1 MRSQALRT
9 FIATV
14 IFLSATAA
22 PAATITLSRRYALHA
37 PMRHAV
43 AFDIGENGRVVV
55 ADHDGPSVISF
66 DAQGNVERS
75 YSKAGS
81 AHCQMGGPRAISVS
95 KNGIAVWDEAR
106 HHLLQFSWDG
116 TCTAD
121 DIAPAWEAPTGSIA
135 ISGETLFVAGD
146 AAETPCVFFSV
157 DLRHPGN
164 VRTCFDSLPDQAM
177 SNVYAREYVAMR
189 ADAVY
194 FALPY
199 EAAIL
204 ESKHG
209 QPAKRQVL
217 SNLGLPSYSIPP
229 NDLAIRST
237 RKLFFEFYN
246 GQKLLE
252 GIAAVAGG
260 VVAVTRTPAGGKN
273 RIDLNYYPTGGSVPV
288 ATATVMTESATGAYN
303 VSVRGDGGKYVYLL
317 LAHGAWPKPRY
328 EVLVYE
334 VR

>member
-1 MRSQALRT
+1 MRIL
-9 FIATV
+9 IATV
-14 IFLSATAA
+14 ILLSATAA

-37 PMRHAV
+37 PLRHAV

-55 ADHDGPSVISF
+55 ADHDGPSLISF
-66 DAQGNVERS
+66 DVQGNVERS

-81 AHCQMGGPRAISVS
+81 AHCEMGGPRAVSVS
-95 KNGIAVWDEAR
+95 KNGIAVWDGAR
-106 HHLLQFSWDG
+106 HHLLQFSWG
-116 TCTAD
+116 ATCTAD
-121 DIAPAWEAPTGSIA
+121 DIVPGWEAPGGSIA

-157 DLRHPGN
+157 DVRHPGN
-164 VRTCFDSLPDQAM
+164 VRSCLDSLTDPSMAIL
-177 SNVYAREYVAMR
+177 YAREYVAMR
-189 ADAVY
+189 GDAVY

-199 EAAIL
+199 EAAIR

-209 QPAKRQVL
+209 QPAKTHTL

-246 GQKLLE
+246 GQKLLD

-260 VVAVTRTPAGGKN
+260 VVAVTRTPTGGKN
-273 RIDLNYYPTGGSVPV
+273 RIDLSYYPTGASVPA
-288 ATATVMTESATGAYN
+288 ATATVMTESATGVYN
-303 VSVRGDGGKYVYLL
+303 VSVRGDGRTYVYLL
-317 LAHGAWPKPRY
+317 VAHGTFPAPNY